1 MKNIHTYLVPVVAE
15 YIVLLPY
22 EPKSSVVPI
31 LPSSSSHYWYAYTKP
46 CEKVITLLFLLL
58 ISKNLNNTAKS
69 FSEMIPNSKP
79 NVIVIGSGL
88 AGLGISLGL
97 SKTGKFNIHLVEKQK
112 EFFLRGA
119 TFGLAPNGIK
129 ALEELCPEVAEDVR
143 ETASPFMDSEEWTTY
158 ALAWWEMRNALL
170 NRVRERNDTIKL
182 HMGLEIDSI
191 EDIENAPFA
200 KVRFKNSSLE
210 LEAQLVIGADGV
222 NSAVRSILGHK
233 SAVKSGACGWRGSLD
248 LSKPGSKLAHLL
260 DKGYVPFSVNEKDL
274 VLLSFNFH
282 PRSSR
287 LAWVL
292 ASQLEQAQDIKSATD
307 VIQLFK
313 EKVDEDTWD
322 AMTNLLNETDPET
335 LMSFRVKSH
344 DMSDDAL
351 KLLGGGWGG
360 RGRVTLIGD
369 AAHAMR
375 ASTGQGGSMAFEDCA
390 VLCRILSQDDIS
402 QSLLTRSLCEKNI
415 VLPFEQE
422 RIPRVKIIHEDTRLR
437 ALQTFEG
444 KRPGPWDP
452 SFASW
457 VYTGA

>member
-1 MKNIHTYLVPVVAE
+1 MIHGL
-15 YIVLLPY
+15 I
-22 EPKSSVVPI
+22 S
-31 LPSSSSHYWYAYTKP
+31 
-46 CEKVITLLFLLL
+46 CLFLSSQSV
-58 ISKNLNNTAKS
+58 IIMGTEA
-69 FSEMIPNSKP
+69 KP
-79 NVIVIGSGL
+79 NVVVVGAGL
-88 AGLGISLGL
+88 AGLLQSLGL
-97 SKTGKFNIHLVEKQK
+97 SKTDKFNVHLVEKQTD
-112 EFFLRGA
+112 FLLQGA
-119 TFGLAPNGIK
+119 TLGLASNGMK
-129 ALEELCPEVAEDVR
+129 ALEELCPEVVKDVR
-143 ETASPFMDSEEWTTY
+143 EAGRPIVAGEGWTTV
-158 ALAWWEMRNALL
+158 LIQWWEMRNALL
-170 NRVRERNDTIKL
+170 NRVRERSDNIKL

-191 EDIENAPFA
+191 EDLENSPSA
-200 KVRFKNSSLE
+200 KVRFKNSLLE

-222 NSAVRSILGHK
+222 NSAVRGILGHV

-260 DKGYVPFSVNEKDL
+260 EKGNVPFSVNEKDL
-274 VLLSFNFH
+274 VLLSFSFY

-292 ASQLEQAQDIKSATD
+292 ASQLEQAQDIKSATE
-307 VIQLFK
+307 VFQLFK

-322 AMTNLLNETDPET
+322 ALTNLLHETDPET

-402 QSLLTRSLCEKNI
+402 QSLSTRSLCEKNI

-437 ALQTFEG
+437 ALQTYAG
-444 KRPGPWDP
+444 DRSGPWDP

-457 VYTGA
+457 VYTGV